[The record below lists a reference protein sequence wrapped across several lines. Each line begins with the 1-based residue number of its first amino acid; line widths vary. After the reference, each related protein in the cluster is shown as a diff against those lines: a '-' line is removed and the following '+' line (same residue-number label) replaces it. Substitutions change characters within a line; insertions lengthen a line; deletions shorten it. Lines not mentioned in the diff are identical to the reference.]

1 MLGIK
6 NGFISLEFRTKEEV
20 FADKYIS
27 EQAKVSLEENEMKEL
42 STLTIDDER
51 KDDTSTELQPF
62 PQQQES
68 DERLL

>member
-1 MLGIK
+1 MFSTK
-6 NGFISLEFRTKEEV
+6 SNFINLEFRTKEEI

-27 EQAKVSLEENEMKEL
+27 EQAKVCLVENEMKEL
-42 STLTIDDER
+42 SNLTIDDER

-68 DERLL
+68 DE

>member
-1 MLGIK
+1 MFSTKSNYI
-6 NGFISLEFRTKEEV
+6 NIEFRTREEV

-51 KDDTSTELQPF
+51 KDDTSTELQHIPK
-62 PQQQES
+62 QQES
-68 DERLL
+68 DE

>member
-1 MLGIK
+1 MFSTKSNYI
-6 NGFISLEFRTKEEV
+6 NIEFRTREEV

-51 KDDTSTELQPF
+51 QDDTTQFLQPF

-68 DERLL
+68 DE